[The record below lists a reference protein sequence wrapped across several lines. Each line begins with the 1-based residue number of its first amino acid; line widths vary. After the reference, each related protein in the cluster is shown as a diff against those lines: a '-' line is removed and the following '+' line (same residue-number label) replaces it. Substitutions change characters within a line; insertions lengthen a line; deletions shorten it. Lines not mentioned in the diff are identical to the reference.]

1 MSVIHDDPSHFTR
14 WLLRTGAGG
23 DEAEIAES
31 YVPRATYGDYVLDTL
46 RQAIAGAAG
55 RIEVDVVEGTATEI
69 VERDGVY
76 TVRAASGIRYAAR
89 TMALCLGHG
98 RPEFPLP
105 AKSVDPE
112 ARDRMIADPWSD
124 RRLSAIGRDDR
135 VLVVGTGLTMVD
147 QVLALDARGHRGRIT
162 AVSRRGFLPAGHCP
176 RRTEPFLIDLPDGP
190 LPLRTLVRRVVAAAR
205 AEEAAGRDWRAVID
219 GLRPVTQALWRQL
232 DHADR
237 RRFCPSRRM
246 HVVGRPPSHGAGD
259 RRSRGD
265 ARGTRPARCARRP
278 RRRGQARRRAG

>member
-1 MSVIHDDPSHFTR
+1 M
-14 WLLRTGAGG
+14 
-23 DEAEIAES
+23 
-31 YVPRATYGDYVLDTL
+31 
-46 RQAIAGAAG
+46 
-55 RIEVDVVEGTATEI
+55 VEGTATEI

-105 AKSVDPE
+105 AETVDPD

-147 QVLALDARGHRGRIT
+147 QVLALEARGHRGRIT
-162 AVSRRGFLPAGHCP
+162 AVSRRGFLPTDHCP
-176 RRTEPFLIDLPDGP
+176 RRTEPVPDRHP
-190 LPLRTLVRRVVAAAR
+190 RRTVAAPDAGRRVIAAAR

-237 RRFCPSRRM
+237 RRFCRHRRM
-246 HVVGRPPSHGAGD
+246 HVVGRPPSHGAVD
-259 RRSRGD
+259 RRPRGD
-265 ARGTRPARCARRP
+265 GARLRPAR
-278 RRRGQARRRAG
+278 